1 MPVISFSWRQ
11 LVLTAL
17 FVVHNSACTGS
28 TTVFAL
34 ALFGTVNGH
43 LGRPSSI
50 STSAKAAAASNLDTQ
65 NETPSATSELP
76 SDFPRTDDVL
86 VALDAVRK
94 ACQVTQ
100 SLQPL
105 QGQTGSSNA
114 ATNNNDNN
122 SITTVEKA
130 DLSPVTVA
138 DYAVQALVLHTI
150 HQQFAQD
157 GFIAEESSDALR
169 ESDVLCQSVVAAST
183 LSQEDTL
190 AGIDLGRSFTQW
202 EELAVLSKNNKEE
215 DASKLQRPKRV
226 WCLDPIDGTKGFL
239 RGKHTGGQYC
249 IALSLIED
257 GVPVIGILGC
267 PNLPVKDDDSD
278 SDNDKQPYG
287 AWSEEEI
294 QGGRSNHRG
303 CIFVA
308 SRGGGCYQ
316 LPLVAPDSTK
326 SDDTMTPSTRG
337 PLQVTPNNPSS
348 SSSRPVNQGRFCIG
362 VEKFSDALGQ
372 TDAMADILQEGGLLR
387 TDDETAGTIR
397 YAKRMDSQA
406 KHGVISRGGA
416 EWYVRLPKPGY
427 QEYIWDHAAG
437 FVVVSEAGGTMTDT
451 KGQAL
456 DFSLGHQLDV
466 SVRGILMSNG
476 GEFHGA
482 LVDSL
487 AQVQQRQQK

>member
-1 MPVISFSWRQ
+1 MSSSWQR
-11 LVLTAL
+11 LLLTAL
-17 FVVHNSACTGS
+17 LVLHKSACSGS
-28 TTVFAL
+28 TTVIGFAF
-34 ALFGTVNGH
+34 FGTVNGH
-43 LGRPSSI
+43 RGGTSSI
-50 STSAKAAAASNLDTQ
+50 GTATNAAAASKLDSR
-65 NETPSATSELP
+65 NDTPSATSELP
-76 SDFPRTDDVL
+76 PGFPRTDDVL

-100 SLQPL
+100 ALQPL
-105 QGQTGSSNA
+105 QGQTSSSSTA
-114 ATNNNDNN
+114 SNND
-122 SITTVEKA
+122 ITTFKKA

-150 HQQFAQD
+150 HQHFSQD

-169 ESDVLCQSVVAAST
+169 NDGTLCQSVVAAST
-183 LSQEDTL
+183 LSPEETL
-190 AGIDLGRSFTQW
+190 AGIDLGRAFTRW
-202 EELAVLSKNNKEE
+202 DELAVSDDSRNEAISSK
-215 DASKLQRPKRV
+215 SQRPTRV

-249 IALSLIED
+249 IALSLVED
-257 GVPVIGILGC
+257 GVPIIGILGC
-267 PNLPVKDDDSD
+267 PNLPRE
-278 SDNDKQPYG
+278 DNDDERNSNKQPYG
-287 AWSEEEI
+287 VWSEEEI
-294 QGGRSNHRG
+294 REGQSNNRG

-316 LPLVAPDSTK
+316 LPLVAPDTK
-326 SDDTMTPSTRG
+326 NDMAPSTTG
-337 PLQVTPNNPSS
+337 PLQVTPNNPSP
-348 SSSRPVNQGRFCIG
+348 SSSRPVSKGRFCIG

-387 TDDETAGTIR
+387 TDDDIAGTIR

-406 KHGVISRGGA
+406 KHGVIARGGA

-437 FVVVSEAGGTMTDT
+437 FVVVTEAGGTMTDT

-476 GEFHGA
+476 GEFHAA

-487 AQVQQRQQK
+487 AQVQQRDDQVLE